1 MNMSMLMNGINIAG
15 NAILIYGFKFGV
27 EGVAIPTLVSRIVA
41 AVVMVRL
48 LAKQIRMFI

>member
-1 MNMSMLMNGINIAG
+1 M
-15 NAILIYGFKFGV
+15 GFKFGV

-48 LAKQIRMFI
+48 LAKQKSGCAFKQTYPFSF